1 MNFYKTNSTISAL
14 KLQFFLIDIVS
25 GIKNNLEKLSDVIKQ
40 NFINSHKK

>member
-14 KLQFFLIDIVS
+14 KLQFFLIDKVS
-25 GIKNNLEKLSDVIKQ
+25 GTKNNLEKLSDVIKQ